1 MNEWGFDFDGLGNH
15 NFDAGLFGPKGATT
29 HAAQADF
36 PYISAN
42 LEDPA
47 GNPPD
52 WLEPYHIFNVDGI
65 DLAVIGLTNEDATLL
80 TKPGS
85 FGNLTITDQVAA
97 VEKYLPEIQG
107 QGVKVIVVIIH
118 DGGTLCGTTLP
129 NYPLTQGCT
138 GPAIDLANALDPND
152 IDLIMGDHTD
162 FLVNQVVNGI
172 LISENRS
179 KGLTYSDTDLVVD
192 TRTGEVVYAATH
204 HHRPFNTGVTP
215 NATIANLVAY
225 YTAQLAPIFTNVIG
239 TSNVVI
245 SRTDQ
250 CGRNDGRLCESL
262 IGNMV
267 TDAMRETYAAD
278 FAITNSGGIRADLTC
293 PIVNNPSDFC
303 NAYTPPPFDISRGQ
317 VNTVLPFGNFAVTVD
332 ISGLELKAMLE
343 NGVSLMPSAQ
353 GRFPQV
359 SGLCFTY
366 NISATVN
373 NRVTSV
379 VYQNPDGTC
388 SANPVGLTGGDT
400 YTIIEN
406 DFTAAGGDGYPNVSS
421 RTASLDILDNVVAD
435 WIADKGTLTP
445 TYQGRIKCVSN
456 SGTLGCPVALS
467 P

>member
-1 MNEWGFDFDGLGNH
+1 M
-15 NFDAGLFGPKGATT
+15 T
-29 HAAQADF
+29 
-36 PYISAN
+36 
-42 LEDPA
+42 
-47 GNPPD
+47 
-52 WLEPYHIFNVDGI
+52 
-65 DLAVIGLTNEDATLL
+65 
-80 TKPGS
+80 
-85 FGNLTITDQVAA
+85 
-97 VEKYLPEIQG
+97 
-107 QGVKVIVVIIH
+107 
-118 DGGTLCGTTLP
+118 
-129 NYPLTQGCT
+129 
-138 GPAIDLANALDPND
+138 LANALNPGD

-192 TRTGEVVYAATH
+192 TRTGHVVYVATH

-215 NATIANLVAY
+215 NANIAAMVTY

-250 CGRNDGRLCESL
+250 CGRSDGRLCESL
-262 IGNMV
+262 IGDTV
-267 TDAMRETYAAD
+267 TDAMRETYGAD

-293 PIVNNPSDFC
+293 PIADNPSDFC
-303 NAYTPPPFDISRGQ
+303 NAYTPPPYPISRGQ
-317 VNTVLPFGNFAVTVD
+317 VNTVLPFGNFAVTVN

-373 NRVTSV
+373 TRVSGV

-388 SANPVGLTGGDT
+388 SANPVSLTGSDN

-406 DFTAAGGDGYPNVSS
+406 DFMAAGGDGYPNVAS
-421 RTASLDILDNVVAD
+421 RTASLDILDNVVAE
-435 WIADKGTLTP
+435 WIADEGTLTP
-445 TYQGRIKCVSN
+445 TYQGRIKCISN
-456 SGTLGCPVALS
+456 NGTVGCPVALG